1 MSRETASGSGDDLT
15 VGEAFAAMTLFVNQF
30 ADRAGDDLLTL
41 LGDISL
47 RRATT
52 CDPAAWGDWLACVAE
67 VKEHGLSGPQP
78 WSDAQRGLR
87 RRDP

>member
-1 MSRETASGSGDDLT
+1 MSRETVSPSGDDLT

-52 CDPAAWGDWLACVAE
+52 CDPAAWQDWLACVAQ
-67 VKEHGLSGPQP
+67 VKERGLSGPQP
-78 WSDAQRGLR
+78 WSDAKRI
-87 RRDP
+87 

>member
-1 MSRETASGSGDDLT
+1 
-15 VGEAFAAMTLFVNQF
+15 MTLFVNQF

-52 CDPAAWGDWLACVAE
+52 SDPAAWGDWLACVAE
-67 VKEHGLSGPQP
+67 VKERGLSGPQP

-87 RRDP
+87 RRDT

>member
-1 MSRETASGSGDDLT
+1 MSHPTSSPPDDVLT

-41 LGDISL
+41 LGDITL

-52 CDPAAWGDWLACVAE
+52 SDPAAWGDWLECVAE
-67 VKEHGLSGPQP
+67 VKKLGLSGPQP
-78 WSDAQRGLR
+78 WSDAQRGTLHQR
-87 RRDP
+87 